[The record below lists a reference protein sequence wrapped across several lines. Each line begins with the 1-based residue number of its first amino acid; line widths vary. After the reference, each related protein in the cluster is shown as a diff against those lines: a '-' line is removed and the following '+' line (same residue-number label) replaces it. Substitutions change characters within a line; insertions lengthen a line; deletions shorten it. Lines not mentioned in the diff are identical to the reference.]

1 MKYLITESQYEIL
14 IENQKYVDSL
24 LDKISEEGYQSLGID
39 EKRYLDEFSKYEGDP
54 DEFVYSS
61 DIHDEREGEVIEG
74 EISGLPIKYTF
85 SEEADNKEGIGY
97 YGGLEFDGDE
107 YFGVVISDE
116 RGHLVGYDFY
126 SVLSDDDVRL
136 QDNVEGIE
144 HEVSLFFSEEVIPS
158 LRSWFF

>member
-24 LDKISEEGYQSLGID
+24 LDKISEEGYQSLSID
-39 EKRYLDEFSKYEGDP
+39 EKRYLDEFSKHKGNP

-61 DIHDEREGEVIEG
+61 DQHDEREGEVIEG

-85 SEEADNKEGIGY
+85 SEEADNNEGIGY

-107 YFGVVISDE
+107 YFGVIISDE

-126 SVLSDDDVRL
+126 SVLSDEDVRL
-136 QDNVEGIE
+136 QDNIEGLE
-144 HEVSLFFSEEVIPS
+144 HEVSLFFSENVLPE
-158 LRSWFF
+158 LHN